1 MIKQLAHVCIGAK
14 NLAETEHFYCDV
26 LGLQKKFVFDK
37 AGEAI
42 GFYLALG
49 GNSFIEVFVDSE
61 ASETGDGQRPL
72 IKHFCLE
79 VADMDAVINAIR
91 GKGWSISDKQFGLDN
106 AWQAWITDPN
116 GVAIELHQYTSESSQ
131 FTGKDCLVDG

>member
-14 NLAETEHFYCDV
+14 NLAETEQFYCDV
-26 LGLQKKFVFDK
+26 LGLEKKFVFDK

-61 ASETGDGQRPL
+61 ESDGQRPL
-72 IKHFCLE
+72 LKHFCLE
-79 VADMDAVINAIR
+79 VGDIDTVINTVR
-91 GKGWSISDKQFGLDN
+91 SKGWAISDKKFGLDN
-106 AWQAWITDPN
+106 AWQAWITDPS
-116 GVAIELHQYTSESSQ
+116 GVAIELHQYTPESSQ
-131 FTGKDCLVDG
+131 FTGRDCLVDW